1 LTKVSRGYDPWH
13 NPGTGPEPELYL
25 SRQPKEH
32 FVSEFGTRRKFFERI
47 NLALTGFVFTRALPF
62 QTALAAH
69 APVLE
74 LVDYYD
80 KLGLTKTI
88 NAAGTYTYLTGALMP
103 PSVQAAV
110 AQAAKHPVF
119 LEDLQKAAGEYLAR
133 KLRCEGAMVT
143 AGAASAVTL
152 ATAACVTVA
161 NGASASHSMPTDM
174 NGLKNG
180 VIVQKAHRYDYDHAM
195 RNCGI
200 CFVDVET
207 LQDYESAFTPNTVMC
222 FFYNAADAGQ
232 ISREDWI
239 RVAHAH
245 GVPCLNDAAA
255 DVPPISNLW
264 NYTQMGFDLVAFS
277 GGKGIRGPQNA
288 GLLLGKANLV
298 AAAAKNNSPFDDVVG
313 RGMKVAKEQI
323 VGMVAAVDWFLSQ
336 SDAEFEA
343 EFRRRAERIAGAL
356 KDIPTLKSEIF
367 IPPIANNVPHLLI
380 RYDQQRVNIS
390 PKEVAKQLRAGTPS
404 IELNPATGSTQ
415 ASAGIPKDAN
425 KIVVGV
431 WMLEP
436 GEDVIVA
443 RRLREVLTQA
453 VTS

>member
-1 LTKVSRGYDPWH
+1 MSAL
-13 NPGTGPEPELYL
+13 
-25 SRQPKEH
+25 
-32 FVSEFGTRRKFFERI
+32 GTRRNFLGRI
-47 NLALTGFVFTRALPF
+47 NLALTGLAFTRTLP
-62 QTALAAH
+62 LPKGVAAQE
-69 APVLE
+69 PVSE
-74 LVDYYD
+74 PVDYYD
-80 KLGLTKTI
+80 KLGITMRI

-152 ATAACVTVA
+152 ATAACMTVA
-161 NGASASHSMPTDM
+161 NGSSASHAMPTDM
-174 NGLKNG
+174 NGLKNE
-180 VIVQKAHRYDYDHAM
+180 VIVQKAHHYDYDHAM

-200 CFVDVET
+200 RFVDVET
-207 LQDYESAFTPNTVMC
+207 LREYESAFNRNTVMC

-288 GLLLGKANLV
+288 GLLLGRKSLI
-298 AAAAKNNSPFDDVVG
+298 AAATENNSPNDDVVG

-343 EFRRRAERIAGAL
+343 EFRRRADRIAAAL
-356 KDIPTLKSEIF
+356 KDIPTLTSEIF

-380 RYDQQRVNIS
+380 RYDTRRVGIS

-404 IELNPATGSTQ
+404 IELNPATGSTE

-453 VTS
+453 TTG